1 MNFGVAKYL
10 SLGPVCLIFIQT
22 GMAQGTIQ
30 YFQPATPV
38 LLHTDFFAEYY
49 PLDLDGDGGNDLTF
63 AYDFHFIGVRAEG
76 NNRILTL
83 MSPPPNIGGS
93 VAPVPA
99 DFVIG
104 AGSEAGSLQWL
115 GRLPGVPY
123 DSDFNTLI
131 QCFDAG
137 CGGAFAG
144 QYAYMGVEFQ
154 SAGATHYGWVSLS
167 IASDAPFGAINAW
180 AWETRAGQPIAAGAV
195 PEPSASALLTVGGI
209 LLWLLGRASRIRS
222 HNAVDPRRT

>member
-1 MNFGVAKYL
+1 MSRLARIIAPGLLLL
-10 SLGPVCLIFIQT
+10 SWIQPS
-22 GMAQGTIQ
+22 MAQGTIQ
-30 YFQPATPV
+30 FFEPTAPI
-38 LLHTDFFAEYY
+38 LLHTEFFAEYY
-49 PLDLDGDGGNDLTF
+49 PLDLNGDGTTDFTF
-63 AYDFHFIGVRAEG
+63 AYDFHFIGVRPEG
-76 NNRILTL
+76 DGRILTWL
-83 MSPPPNIGGS
+83 DPPPNIGGS

-99 DFVIG
+99 GFVIG
-104 AGSEAGSLQWL
+104 AGSGAGSLQWL

-137 CGGAFAG
+137 CSGAFAG

-180 AWETRAGQPIAAGAV
+180 AWETLAGLSIAAGAI
-195 PEPSASALLTVGGI
+195 PEPSASALLTVGGT
-209 LLWLLGRASRIRS
+209 LFWLL
-222 HNAVDPRRT
+222 RRRKSNPLQ